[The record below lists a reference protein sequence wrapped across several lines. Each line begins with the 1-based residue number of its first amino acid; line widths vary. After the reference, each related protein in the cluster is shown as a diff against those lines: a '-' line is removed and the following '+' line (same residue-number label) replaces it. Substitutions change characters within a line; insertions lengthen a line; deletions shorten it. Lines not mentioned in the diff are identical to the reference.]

1 MPALGYYL
9 GIAFGL
15 GLLIY
20 GVIQLWRRREA
31 AILAGLGAAALAYA
45 AARVAGTPYTAAKAI
60 EIAAPLVAL
69 AILLPLLCRAA
80 SVLHPGRQS
89 SRTEPRDG
97 CGRCVAAALFVA
109 AAGVCS
115 LLALANAPVGPT
127 SYSSKLSEYRKL
139 VGEGP
144 TLVYASPQLLEDE
157 HGAPFLAWELRGGR
171 VCIRSTDEPEAPAA
185 GVRFVIRDEDGLD
198 PDEGPEAA
206 PRQEPLPADRRTA
219 GAAGTR
225 SLSAPTGGRAPNG
238 SALHVPLPG
247 MEAATEKTTFT
258 LPDGKP
264 LELPAGA
271 TGADAAAAIGPG
283 LAKAA
288 LAIKVDG
295 ELRDLSAPLPA
306 GGGEVAILTD
316 RDPEALELIRHDAA
330 HVMAEAVV
338 DLYPGTKVTIG
349 PPIEYGFYYDFE
361 FPPGT
366 KITEEDLPK
375 IEQAMLDHI
384 GADEEFSRRDIPAAE
399 AIELFRGQDQGFK
412 VELIEDLVR
421 DEGVETVSLYR
432 NGPFEDLCRG
442 PHGPSTGRI
451 KAIKLS
457 SAAGAYWRG
466 DEKRESLTRI
476 YGTAFFSKKDLEQ
489 HLERIEQAKERDH
502 RRLGPQLGLFMLRKE
517 APGMPFWLPN
527 GTTLLRTIETEVRDQ
542 LRKRGYQEIATPQ
555 VMDEALWHRSGHWDN
570 YKDDMYFMEDDDR
583 RYALRPMNCPGAC
596 LVYSADR
603 HSYRELPLRLA
614 EFGRVSRNEREGV
627 LHGLLRVRAFTQD
640 DAHVYCTEEQIG
652 DEVASICEAI
662 DELYGRF
669 GFTDVHVELSTRP
682 EKSMGSEEQWA
693 KAEAALAEA
702 LDSQGREYTLNP
714 GDGAFYGPKIDFH
727 VTDALGRSWQCGTC
741 QLDFQ
746 MPERFELYYTGA
758 DDAAH
763 RPVMIHRALLGSME
777 RFAGILIEHYA
788 GRFPTWLAPVQAIV
802 LPISDRHNDYAR
814 RAFEQLREL
823 GVRVAVDDRSESV
836 GKKIRD
842 AATIGRYPY
851 MLVVGD
857 REEENG
863 AVSVRSHADG
873 DLGEMVAGRFR
884 RPRRGRDR
892 AALSGRLGHPPFC
905 LYTAPNLIAGTKN
918 HRRS

>member
-1 MPALGYYL
+1 
-9 GIAFGL
+9 
-15 GLLIY
+15 
-20 GVIQLWRRREA
+20 
-31 AILAGLGAAALAYA
+31 
-45 AARVAGTPYTAAKAI
+45 
-60 EIAAPLVAL
+60 
-69 AILLPLLCRAA
+69 
-80 SVLHPGRQS
+80 
-89 SRTEPRDG
+89 
-97 CGRCVAAALFVA
+97 
-109 AAGVCS
+109 
-115 LLALANAPVGPT
+115 
-127 SYSSKLSEYRKL
+127 
-139 VGEGP
+139 
-144 TLVYASPQLLEDE
+144 
-157 HGAPFLAWELRGGR
+157 
-171 VCIRSTDEPEAPAA
+171 
-185 GVRFVIRDEDGLD
+185 
-198 PDEGPEAA
+198 
-206 PRQEPLPADRRTA
+206 
-219 GAAGTR
+219 
-225 SLSAPTGGRAPNG
+225 
-238 SALHVPLPG
+238 

-271 TGADAAAAIGPG
+271 TGSDAAAAIGPG

-295 ELRDLSAPLPA
+295 ELRDLSAPLP
-306 GGGEVAILTD
+306 GSGGEVAILTE

-349 PPIEYGFYYDFE
+349 PPIESGFYYDFE

-366 KITEEDLPK
+366 RITEEDLPK
-375 IEQAMLDHI
+375 IEAAMLDHI

-399 AIELFRGQDQGFK
+399 AVELFRGQDQGFK

-457 SAAGAYWRG
+457 SVAGAYWRG
-466 DEKRESLTRI
+466 DEQRESLTRI
-476 YGTAFFSKKDLEQ
+476 YGTAFFSKRDLEE
-489 HLERIEQAKERDH
+489 HLERLEQAKERDH

-682 EKSMGSEEQWA
+682 EKSMGTEEQWA

-702 LDSQGREYTLNP
+702 LDSQNREYTLNP

-814 RAFEQLREL
+814 RAYEQLREL

-842 AATIGRYPY
+842 AETVGRYPY

-863 AVSVRSHADG
+863 AVSVRSHSDG
-873 DLGEMVAGRFR
+873 DLGEMVLADFASRVEAEVEQR
-884 RPRRGRDR
+884 
-892 AALSGRLGHPPFC
+892 
-905 LYTAPNLIAGTKN
+905 
-918 HRRS
+918 

>member
-1 MPALGYYL
+1 
-9 GIAFGL
+9 
-15 GLLIY
+15 
-20 GVIQLWRRREA
+20 
-31 AILAGLGAAALAYA
+31 
-45 AARVAGTPYTAAKAI
+45 
-60 EIAAPLVAL
+60 
-69 AILLPLLCRAA
+69 
-80 SVLHPGRQS
+80 
-89 SRTEPRDG
+89 
-97 CGRCVAAALFVA
+97 
-109 AAGVCS
+109 
-115 LLALANAPVGPT
+115 
-127 SYSSKLSEYRKL
+127 
-139 VGEGP
+139 
-144 TLVYASPQLLEDE
+144 
-157 HGAPFLAWELRGGR
+157 
-171 VCIRSTDEPEAPAA
+171 
-185 GVRFVIRDEDGLD
+185 
-198 PDEGPEAA
+198 
-206 PRQEPLPADRRTA
+206 
-219 GAAGTR
+219 
-225 SLSAPTGGRAPNG
+225 
-238 SALHVPLPG
+238 
-247 MEAATEKTTFT
+247 MEAATEKTIVT
-258 LPDGKP
+258 LPDGKS

-306 GGGEVAILTD
+306 EGGEVAILTD

-349 PPIEYGFYYDFE
+349 PPIDSGFYYDFE

-366 KITEEDLPK
+366 RITEEDLPK
-375 IEQAMLDHI
+375 IEAAMLDHI
-384 GADEEFSRRDIPAAE
+384 GADEEFSRCDIPAAE
-399 AIELFRGQDQGFK
+399 AIELFRGQEQNFK

-421 DEGVETVSLYR
+421 DQGVETVSLYR

-451 KAIKLS
+451 KAIRLS
-457 SAAGAYWRG
+457 SVAGAYWRG
-466 DEKRESLTRI
+466 DETRESLTRI
-476 YGTAFFSKKDLEQ
+476 YGTAFFSKKDLEA
-489 HLERIEQAKERDH
+489 HLERLEQAKERDH

-527 GTTLLRTIETEVRDQ
+527 GTTMLRTIETEVRDQ

-669 GFTDVHVELSTRP
+669 GFEDVHVELSTRP
-682 EKSMGSEEQWA
+682 EKSMGSEEQWR

-727 VTDALGRSWQCGTC
+727 ITDALGRSWQCGTC

-788 GRFPTWLAPVQAIV
+788 GRFPVWLAPVQAIV
-802 LPISDRHNDYAR
+802 LPISDRHNDYAGR
-814 RAFEQLREL
+814 TFEQLREL

-842 AATIGRYPY
+842 AATVGRYPY

-863 AVSVRSHADG
+863 AVSVRSHAEG
-873 DLGEMVAGRFR
+873 DLGEMKLADF
-884 RPRRGRDR
+884 
-892 AALSGRLGHPPFC
+892 AARVE
-905 LYTAPNLIAGTKN
+905 AEAEQ
-918 HRRS
+918 R

>member
-1 MPALGYYL
+1 
-9 GIAFGL
+9 
-15 GLLIY
+15 
-20 GVIQLWRRREA
+20 
-31 AILAGLGAAALAYA
+31 
-45 AARVAGTPYTAAKAI
+45 
-60 EIAAPLVAL
+60 
-69 AILLPLLCRAA
+69 
-80 SVLHPGRQS
+80 
-89 SRTEPRDG
+89 
-97 CGRCVAAALFVA
+97 
-109 AAGVCS
+109 
-115 LLALANAPVGPT
+115 
-127 SYSSKLSEYRKL
+127 
-139 VGEGP
+139 
-144 TLVYASPQLLEDE
+144 
-157 HGAPFLAWELRGGR
+157 
-171 VCIRSTDEPEAPAA
+171 
-185 GVRFVIRDEDGLD
+185 
-198 PDEGPEAA
+198 
-206 PRQEPLPADRRTA
+206 
-219 GAAGTR
+219 
-225 SLSAPTGGRAPNG
+225 
-238 SALHVPLPG
+238 

-288 LAIKVDG
+288 LAIKVNG
-295 ELRDLSAPLPA
+295 ELLDLAAPLPA
-306 GGGEVAILTD
+306 DGGEVAILTD

-330 HVMAEAVV
+330 HVMAEAVM

-349 PPIEYGFYYDFE
+349 PPIESGFYYDFE
-361 FPPGT
+361 FPAGT

-375 IEQAMLDHI
+375 IEAAMQEHI
-384 GADEEFSRRDIPAAE
+384 AADEEFGRRDIPVEE
-399 AIELFRGQDQGFK
+399 AIEIFRSQDQGFK
-412 VELIEDLVR
+412 VELIEDLIR
-421 DEGVETVSLYR
+421 DEGVKTVSLYR

-457 SAAGAYWRG
+457 SVAGAYWRG
-466 DEKRESLTRI
+466 DEERESLTRI

-527 GTTLLRTIETEVRDQ
+527 GTTLLRTIEAEVRDQ

-555 VMDEALWHRSGHWDN
+555 VLDEALWHRSGHWDN

-596 LVYSADR
+596 LVYAADR

-640 DAHVYCTEEQIG
+640 DAHVYCTEEQIPA
-652 DEVASICEAI
+652 EVASICEAI

-669 GFTDVHVELSTRP
+669 GFEDVHVELSTRP
-682 EKSMGSEEQWA
+682 EKSMGTEEQWA

-702 LDSQGREYTLNP
+702 LESQGREYSLNP

-727 VTDALGRSWQCGTC
+727 ITDALGRSWQCGTC

-758 DDAAH
+758 DDSAH

-788 GRFPTWLAPVQAIV
+788 GRFPVWMAPVQAIV
-802 LPISDRHNDYAR
+802 LPISDRHNDYGQ

-823 GVRVAVDDRSESV
+823 GVRVALDDRSESV

-842 AATIGRYPY
+842 ASTIGLYPY

-863 AVSVRSHADG
+863 AISVRSRAEG
-873 DLGEMVAGRFR
+873 DLGEMPVAEFATRVE
-884 RPRRGRDR
+884 
-892 AALSGRLGHPPFC
+892 AEMALR
-905 LYTAPNLIAGTKN
+905 
-918 HRRS
+918 

>member
-1 MPALGYYL
+1 
-9 GIAFGL
+9 
-15 GLLIY
+15 
-20 GVIQLWRRREA
+20 
-31 AILAGLGAAALAYA
+31 
-45 AARVAGTPYTAAKAI
+45 
-60 EIAAPLVAL
+60 
-69 AILLPLLCRAA
+69 
-80 SVLHPGRQS
+80 
-89 SRTEPRDG
+89 
-97 CGRCVAAALFVA
+97 
-109 AAGVCS
+109 
-115 LLALANAPVGPT
+115 
-127 SYSSKLSEYRKL
+127 
-139 VGEGP
+139 
-144 TLVYASPQLLEDE
+144 
-157 HGAPFLAWELRGGR
+157 
-171 VCIRSTDEPEAPAA
+171 
-185 GVRFVIRDEDGLD
+185 
-198 PDEGPEAA
+198 
-206 PRQEPLPADRRTA
+206 
-219 GAAGTR
+219 
-225 SLSAPTGGRAPNG
+225 
-238 SALHVPLPG
+238 

-271 TGADAAAAIGPG
+271 TGGDAAAAIGPG

-349 PPIEYGFYYDFE
+349 PPIEQGFYYDFE

-375 IEQAMLDHI
+375 IEAAMLEHI
-384 GADEEFSRRDIPAAE
+384 GADEEFSRRDVPAAE

-457 SAAGAYWRG
+457 SVAGAYWRG
-466 DEKRESLTRI
+466 DETRESLTRI
-476 YGTAFFSKKDLEQ
+476 YGTAFFSRKDLEA

-596 LVYSADR
+596 LVCSADR

-652 DEVASICEAI
+652 DEVGSICEAI

-682 EKSMGSEEQWA
+682 EKSMGSEEQWR

-802 LPISDRHNDYAR
+802 LPISDRHNEYAR

-842 AATIGRYPY
+842 AETVGRYPY

-873 DLGEMVAGRFR
+873 DLGEMVLADF
-884 RPRRGRDR
+884 
-892 AALSGRLGHPPFC
+892 AARVE
-905 LYTAPNLIAGTKN
+905 AEVEQ
-918 HRRS
+918 R